1 MPWLMPVSTKYSI
14 TSFVLQRASE
24 RGFCLRSIRSLA
36 MADKVILLRQGNV
49 PVITSPEALADAA

>member
-24 RGFCLRSIRSLA
+24 RGFVSGRSDLLA